1 MQYNIELWKHIKRP
15 FLIPEKIHCC
25 KLNDWELLECDCA
38 GCTLCGKIHECK
50 DTVHCPVVSEEGRHV
65 CQITG
70 FYTRRQ
76 VFSDDEYVETV
87 GNLSMAEAPMLK
99 NIDSAVVEC
108 CVKEFIC
115 SERTNTS
122 LLQEKMKRQNRI
134 KLTFIKLAKTYKQS
148 KTPLNIVSLIT
159 NTINETSNIRNPHI
173 LDPFEANLLATKC
186 IKHINFF
193 CAVFFEG
200 VKNIPAMMK
209 IKGLIIG
216 YLYLM
221 RTGLTLCGN
230 VEIVPKIPE
239 LALVLP
245 SENHVKIV
253 FKISTKIMT
262 EVENFIKHSV
272 KKLPRS
278 KLLQMGFKT
287 V

>member
-1 MQYNIELWKHIKRP
+1 LLPQ
-15 FLIPEKIHCC
+15 KIHHC
-25 KLNDWELLECDCA
+25 KLCDWELIDCDCA
-38 GCTLCGKIHECK
+38 GCKICGKIHECK
-50 DTVHCPVVSEEGRHV
+50 DTVHCPVISEEGRHV

-76 VFSDDEYVETV
+76 VFSDDEYIETI
-87 GNLSMAEAPMLK
+87 GNLSVAEAPTLK
-99 NIDSAVVEC
+99 RVDPAVVES

-115 SERTNTS
+115 SEKTKDS
-122 LLQEKMKRQNRI
+122 LKQEIMKRNSR
-134 KLTFIKLAKTYKQS
+134 KKSTFIRLAKQCKS
-148 KTPLNIVSLIT
+148 NKTPLNIVSLIT
-159 NTINETSNIRNPHI
+159 STVNEISNIRNPRI
-173 LDPFEANLLATKC
+173 LDSWDAEALAEKC

-193 CAVFFEG
+193 CAVFFD
-200 VKNIPAMMK
+200 NIKTVPAIMK

-216 YLYLM
+216 FLYLM

-230 VEIVPKIPE
+230 VEVVPKVCE
-239 LALVLP
+239 LASVLP

-262 EVENFIKHSV
+262 EVENFIKHYV